1 MMRAASV
8 LLGLLVAGSL
18 YAGLSSAMAQN
29 GERPK
34 DVAVHGFQ
42 NHTACATIILLGV
55 RRTPRCFFTSQA
67 MIWTISSRLFCNRG
81 TSTACT
87 SVDVLFPWR
96 G

>member
-42 NHTACATIILLGV
+42 NHTACANYNSTWCQANSPLAFLLAK
-55 RRTPRCFFTSQA
+55 R
-67 MIWTISSRLFCNRG
+67 
-81 TSTACT
+81 
-87 SVDVLFPWR
+87 
-96 G
+96 